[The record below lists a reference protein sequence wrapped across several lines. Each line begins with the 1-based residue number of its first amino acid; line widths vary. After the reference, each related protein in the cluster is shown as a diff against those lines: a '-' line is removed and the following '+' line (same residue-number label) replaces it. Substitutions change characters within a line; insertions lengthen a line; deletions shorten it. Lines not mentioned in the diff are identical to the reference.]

1 MDSALAIAA
10 RIGFQS
16 PVAVPLATHGP
27 GVDTGIPNIPMKLNE
42 LPASDRPREKMLDE
56 GAHALSDAE
65 LLALFLRTGGGK
77 RDVLELAHHILK
89 EAGSLADLARMSP
102 HEMVAQVHGIGP
114 AKACELTA
122 AFELARRSM
131 RERFRKERL
140 DSPEA
145 VHDLMGHEMRG
156 LRQESLRVV
165 LLDTRYRLMRVEN
178 VSTGTVNESIADPRE
193 VFRPVVVHNAFALI
207 LVHNHPSGDP
217 SPSDTDRR
225 MTERMRDSAALLRIR
240 LLDHVI
246 IGRAS
251 PDHPAFFS
259 FKEHGLL

>member
-1 MDSALAIAA
+1 
-10 RIGFQS
+10 
-16 PVAVPLATHGP
+16 
-27 GVDTGIPNIPMKLNE
+27 MKFKE
-42 LPASDRPREKMLDE
+42 LPESDRPREKMLAK
-56 GAHALSDAE
+56 GADALTDTE
-65 LLALFLRTGGGK
+65 LLALFLRTGGP
-77 RDVLELAHHILK
+77 RQDVLEAAHQILE
-89 EAGSLADLARMSP
+89 EAGSLANLARMDP
-102 HEMVAQVHGIGP
+102 HEMAAAVHGIGL
-114 AKACELTA
+114 AKACELAA

-145 VHDLMGHEMRG
+145 VHDLMGAELRG
-156 LRQESLRVV
+156 LRQESLRVI

-193 VFRPVVVHNAFALI
+193 VFRPILIHNAYALI

-217 SPSDTDRR
+217 TPSDTDRR
-225 MTERMRDSAALLRIR
+225 MTERMRDSAALLRLR

-251 PDHPAFFS
+251 PDHPPFFS